1 MEAGKLRHR
10 VELQTATEG
19 RSTSGAVTR
28 TWSPPASTVTVHA
41 EIRDL
46 AGREYFDAAT
56 VQSEVTTKIR
66 IRYRSGII
74 PKMRAVWGSHIYD
87 IESVVDPEGRQR
99 ELLLMAKEVR

>member
-1 MEAGKLRHR
+1 MQAGALRHR

-19 RSTSGAVTR
+19 RSSSGAVTR
-28 TWSPPASTVTVHA
+28 TWATTATVYA

-66 IRYRSGII
+66 IRYRSGLT
-74 PKMRAVWGSHIYD
+74 PGMRVVWGSHIYD

-99 ELLLMAKEVR
+99 ELLLMGKEVR